1 MNTKALFYSIV
12 TICLIYLN
20 LKTAFAGDIVWEIFK
35 NRTSANFNNLKSS
48 DSIPDQIIKLD
59 SLKIID
65 NATSLDHFSSR
76 IRGYLTPTISGDY
89 SFYFACDDIGQFWLS
104 SDANASNAILKS
116 EILSPQSDWNK
127 NVSSQQL
134 IAGQKYFF
142 EIMHYDSVNTDLVK
156 LGWKIPGSSCS
167 ISIKS
172 NYITSSGDNV
182 PINKLLFPDNTITA
196 FPNWTIPPRY
206 QILPWNASNKEIQ
219 WISSNTTVATVDAK
233 GIIHTLSPGECQ
245 ITGKAAENAS
255 ITSTL
260 RLTVT
265 NHYGPYFVKTNGK
278 GKGKS
283 WVDAISLT
291 ALLDMLNQGT
301 IQQQVKVYVAE
312 GIYKP
317 TNTIDR
323 NKTFSLSNIRL
334 VGGFSQTST
343 GIDTTKRN
351 IVANETILSGEIGE
365 PGDNIDNSYHVVT
378 ATKNISIDGITI
390 SDGRASSS
398 TYGWIPGVSYFKS
411 EDNGG
416 GILIPA
422 IKSDIMIK
430 NCKIINN
437 SAWNAGGGI
446 YCHSVSNTITNSSTV
461 TIRNSE
467 FYGNV
472 MKQEV
477 ISVGGMFVLVI
488 NCTGGAIAARCARLN
503 ISDSNFFNNKA
514 SGYGKAIYT
523 YNGSETMIENS
534 SFYDNPGDLEDLWV
548 TNGGT
553 IKMNNSTL
561 DGSIVALMA
570 NLELSNSTIT
580 GGGYFYELNPD
591 KFMKLDNVIWPEGRI
606 ANGDGKISVIN
617 VAYSIFKNRLY
628 GNNYQTIVM
637 DSVVPYTTWLD
648 ALANNGGATPTIKLK
663 DIPDNPAKENGNPL
677 YLGTKDQR
685 GVVRSD
691 KVSIGA
697 YQWVK
702 STGIGTTALNK
713 SVKIYPNP
721 VDNKLIIEFAGNT
734 QNSDFEVINS
744 LGHVVSSG
752 VLFGKTSIT
761 TASFAPGIY
770 LVKLTLGNTVEL
782 KKVIKN

>member
-1 MNTKALFYSIV
+1 MKTKVLFYSIV
-12 TICLIYLN
+12 TICLIFLN
-20 LKTAFAGDIVWEIFK
+20 LKATLAGDIVWEIFK
-35 NRTSANFNNLKSS
+35 NKTSYNFSKLKTT
-48 DSIPDQIIKLD
+48 DTIPDQIIKLD
-59 SLKIID
+59 SLKTLD
-65 NATSLDHFSSR
+65 NATTIDHFSSR
-76 IRGYLTPTISGDY
+76 IRGYLTPTVSGEY
-89 SFYFACDDIGQFWLS
+89 SFYFACDNVGQFWLS
-104 SDANASNAILKS
+104 HDASVTNAKLKS
-116 EILSPQSDWNK
+116 EIFSAQTDWNK

-142 EIMHYDSVNTDLVK
+142 EIMHYDSVYTDLVK
-156 LGWKIPGSSCS
+156 LGWKIPGASSL
-167 ISIKS
+167 IAIKS
-172 NYITSSGDNV
+172 TNITSSGDNV
-182 PINKLLFPDNTITA
+182 PITKLLFPDNNITA
-196 FPNWTIPPRY
+196 FPNCTITPRY

-219 WISSNTTVATVDAK
+219 WISSNTAVATVDAK

-245 ITGKAAENAS
+245 IIGKSTENAS
-255 ITSTL
+255 IASTL
-260 RLTVT
+260 LLTVT
-265 NHYGPYFVKTNGK
+265 NYYGPYFVKTNGK

-291 ALLDMLNQGT
+291 VLLDMLNQGT
-301 IQQQVKVYVAE
+301 LQQQVKVYVAE

-317 TNTIDR
+317 TNTNDR

-351 IVANETILSGEIGE
+351 VVANETILSGEIGE

-378 ATKNISIDGITI
+378 ATKSISMDGITI

-398 TYGWIPGVSYFKS
+398 TYGWISGVSYFKS

-416 GILIPA
+416 GILIPG
-422 IKSDIMIK
+422 IKSDILIN

-446 YCHSVSNTITNSSTV
+446 YCYSVSNTITNSSTV

-488 NCTGGAIAARCARLN
+488 NCNGGAIAARCARFN

-514 SGYGKAIYT
+514 SSYGKVIYT
-523 YNGSETMIENS
+523 YNGSETSIENS
-534 SFYDNPGDLEDLWV
+534 SFYDNLGNSEDLWV
-548 TNGGT
+548 KDGGV

-561 DGSIVALMA
+561 DGSIVALSA

-580 GGGYFYELNPD
+580 GGGYFYELNPN
-591 KFMKLDNVIWPEGRI
+591 KSLKLDNVIWPGGRI

-628 GNNYQTIVM
+628 GNNYQTVVI
-637 DSVVPYTTWLD
+637 DSVAPYTTWLD
-648 ALANNGGATPTIKLK
+648 AIANNGGATPTIKFK

-734 QNSDFEVINS
+734 QKTDFEVINA
-744 LGHVVSSG
+744 LGQVVSSG
-752 VLFGKTSIT
+752 VFFEKTAVS
-761 TASFAPGIY
+761 TASFIPGVY
-770 LVKLTLGNTVEL
+770 LVKLKSGNTCEFRKVL
-782 KKVIKN
+782 KN